1 MRFIRSFND
10 WELEETQR
18 FISMINSRRT
28 TRRERDKKFWMMDK
42 YEQYIVKACYRQLE
56 GECSNIISEGL
67 VWNSCIPPKV
77 SVFLW
82 EVWWG
87 KVLTLNQLKKKRGF
101 QLTSRCPLCHKDEE
115 SLEHLLI
122 HCPTVWGI
130 WVAIISLLGM
140 DWVSP
145 LPAKDLMMEWKAFPV
160 RKKARKLWKTILS
173 SLF

>member
-28 TRRERDKKFWMMDK
+28 TRRERDKKFWMDQ

-56 GECSNIISEGL
+56 GECSNIIPEGL

-87 KVLTLNQLKKKRGF
+87 KVLTLNQLKKKKEDF
-101 QLTSRCPLCHKDEE
+101 
-115 SLEHLLI
+115 SLQVDAHY
-122 HCPTVWGI
+122 
-130 WVAIISLLGM
+130 AIKM
-140 DWVSP
+140 KRVSNT
-145 LPAKDLMMEWKAFPV
+145 F
-160 RKKARKLWKTILS
+160 
-173 SLF
+173 